1 MKSHP
6 FAAREREREIV
17 LERKSKRWGVDDRL
31 RITMRVPRAC
41 ANHPRLR
48 WRAYHELQLPINGL
62 LELLMRIGSAALSHG
77 QQPAVGYTP
86 GSSLPP
92 AFPVSRLSVCSGRGR
107 RGQPGAAWRRWS
119 SGRKSSHPAVS

>member
-6 FAAREREREIV
+6 RSQRERERESIGTK
-17 LERKSKRWGVDDRL
+17 LQRRGVDDRL
-31 RITMRVPRAC
+31 RITMRIPRAC
-41 ANHPRLR
+41 ANHHRLR

-62 LELLMRIGSAALSHG
+62 LDLLMHIGSAALSHG
-77 QQPAVGYTP
+77 QQPDVGYTP

-92 AFPVSRLSVCSGRGR
+92 AFLVSRLSVCSGRGR
-107 RGQPGAAWRRWS
+107 RGQPEAAWRRWS